1 MVNRLNTKEITRC
14 TLRFYDSDFVKKLND
29 LYGKIGGTQQAFLGM
44 LVNVG
49 YQQVSSLY
57 KERTVS
63 NSVEGSKEDEFDKT
77 LLELKNILLEKYD
90 VEMKQIQNLSL
101 DNVTQMK
108 ILSCLYNMILL
119 TLIDDSGIRSIVD
132 NGGLDKVPKRF
143 TKEMVS

>member
-1 MVNRLNTKEITRC
+1 M
-14 TLRFYDSDFVKKLND
+14 
-29 LYGKIGGTQQAFLGM
+29 
-44 LVNVG
+44 
-49 YQQVSSLY
+49 
-57 KERTVS
+57 
-63 NSVEGSKEDEFDKT
+63 
-77 LLELKNILLEKYD
+77 LELKNILLEKYD

-143 TKEMVS
+143 TKEMES